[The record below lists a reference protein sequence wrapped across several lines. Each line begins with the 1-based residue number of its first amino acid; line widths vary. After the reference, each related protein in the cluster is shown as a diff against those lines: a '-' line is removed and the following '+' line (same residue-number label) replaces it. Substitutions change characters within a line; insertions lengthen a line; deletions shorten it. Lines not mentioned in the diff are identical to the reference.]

1 MSHSNESVLNT
12 KRTIRYRL
20 PTSKLVLKKQPTQN
34 YRGYLQLTKN
44 LTDLINLGK
53 WYIINTIILMRNI
66 LLSKE
71 TTHKTF
77 IYSNL

>member
-53 WYIINTIILMRNI
+53 WYIINTIILMRNT
-66 LLSKE
+66 LLSEE